1 LHAHAR
7 THRKTETNTHRHTY
21 MLFLSSWRTS
31 KKCAKFTSYLTVNL
45 AYYILN
51 LVARSRVQIFIT
63 CLSHFFNFLLL
74 IRYLCVDFRVVIFF
88 SCSYLI
94 RSLQMK
100 CCLY

>member
-21 MLFLSSWRTS
+21 MLFLSSWTTS

-63 CLSHFFNFLLL
+63 CLSLFFFQIFLFLFGIFAL
-74 IRYLCVDFRVVIFF
+74 ISGL
-88 SCSYLI
+88 
-94 RSLQMK
+94 
-100 CCLY
+100 